1 MFTARKVAQ
10 MAAVIAKT
18 QGGTINVLKLVKLLY
33 LADREALGRY
43 GFPISFDNVVA
54 MPHGPVLSK
63 TLDLINGFVDGP
75 TGAQWD
81 EWIGDREDHNVT
93 SRRDFSR
100 ADLDELSD
108 ADLEVISDVIAQF
121 GKWDQWTLRDYT
133 HGLKEW
139 RDPNGSRA
147 AIPDEEIL
155 IALGRDA
162 KEAAALAHE
171 IQTQREFD
179 RILSSL

>member
-1 MFTARKVAQ
+1 MFTVRKVAQ
-10 MAAVIAKT
+10 MAAVFAKA
-18 QGGTINVLKLVKLLY
+18 QGGIINVLKLVKLLY
-33 LADREALGRY
+33 LADREALHRH

-75 TGAQWD
+75 KGAQWD

-93 SRRDFSR
+93 LRRDFSR
-100 ADLDELSD
+100 TDLDELSD
-108 ADLEVISDVIAQF
+108 TDLEVVHDVISQF

-133 HGLKEW
+133 HNLKEW
-139 RDPNGSRA
+139 RDPNGSRV

-162 KEAAALAHE
+162 KEAAALAQE
-171 IQTQREFD
+171 IQTQRDFD
-179 RILSSL
+179 RVLLSL

>member
-139 RDPNGSRA
+139 RDPNGSRV

-155 IALGRDA
+155 IALGRGA